1 MVATPDAI
9 SIARNTLLSLRFK
22 KTADSNQEPNYQHE
36 KISTSMH

>member
-9 SIARNTLLSLRFK
+9 SIARNTLLSPIQ

-36 KISTSMH
+36 TINTSTH